1 MMNLL
6 KNSLN
11 FCVVLLCIPNSLAMG
26 RHRGDVVE
34 GRERGQRIKVFYSSI
49 LFMGFNSF
57 FLFFLFLVGP
67 RFGPR
72 IGHKSGRA

>member
-26 RHRGDVVE
+26 QHIGDVPG

-49 LFMGFNSF
+49 LILGFNGF
-57 FLFFLFLVGP
+57 FFSFLFLVGP
-67 RFGPR
+67 RFGP
-72 IGHKSGRA
+72 KSGRA